1 MNCVFFAGCISMS
14 FYRPY
19 SNTNINN
26 NNDNNNNDHDNN
38 NNDNNN
44 NNYYYN
50 NNHLNFNEG
59 NRVQHLNWITSGP
72 L

>member
-26 NNDNNNNDHDNN
+26 NNDNNNNDDNNNNNN

-44 NNYYYN
+44 NNGLLTVYPPSGSYL
-50 NNHLNFNEG
+50 HL
-59 NRVQHLNWITSGP
+59 
-72 L
+72 